1 MKKMSLKLTAA
12 AMSALMAAGTLGGI
26 PAFAEEETTIRIL
39 TTNPLV
45 SEEAMALFEEQ
56 NPGIKVDY
64 EYVSRNDYSAKF
76 SALAAAGEV
85 PDVFWTQSAY
95 IKDQVDQ
102 GLLMDISEDL
112 KGQNYE
118 EDAVWEET
126 FIEALMDNYKNAM
139 KVTLGEDEE
148 GIYGVPFSMTTIA
161 VLYDKNLY
169 DELGLTEPQDWDTF
183 MSNCESLKEAGYVPL
198 SLQVNWLDWYARL
211 FWDQYCREELEADPA
226 AWTDGTMTFESES
239 VKKGLEAYKDLWD
252 KGYLPENGITA
263 ELETM
268 QQMFCQKKLAQFLI
282 APDKLEYIL
291 ENAPEDMSLAT
302 FAFPGIAGLEPRSLG
317 GSSNIFGISSAAEN
331 KDAALKLVKFLTS
344 KTMFT
349 SSDVL
354 KYSNSG
360 LNNVEADPQAEQL
373 MAGFTKAAE
382 GGFCPETMVPTT
394 LNTEIN
400 EAFMKDLLPN
410 YLLGDYDLD
419 YVTSELQT
427 IYEDTKG

>member
-1 MKKMSLKLTAA
+1 MKRMSLKLTAA

-118 EDAVWEET
+118 EDAVWEDT

-211 FWDQYCREELEADPA
+211 FWDQYCREELEA
-226 AWTDGTMTFESES
+226 
-239 VKKGLEAYKDLWD
+239 
-252 KGYLPENGITA
+252 
-263 ELETM
+263 
-268 QQMFCQKKLAQFLI
+268 
-282 APDKLEYIL
+282 
-291 ENAPEDMSLAT
+291 
-302 FAFPGIAGLEPRSLG
+302 
-317 GSSNIFGISSAAEN
+317 
-331 KDAALKLVKFLTS
+331 
-344 KTMFT
+344 
-349 SSDVL
+349 
-354 KYSNSG
+354 
-360 LNNVEADPQAEQL
+360 
-373 MAGFTKAAE
+373 
-382 GGFCPETMVPTT
+382 MVP
-394 LNTEIN
+394 
-400 EAFMKDLLPN
+400 
-410 YLLGDYDLD
+410 
-419 YVTSELQT
+419 
-427 IYEDTKG
+427 

>member
-1 MKKMSLKLTAA
+1 
-12 AMSALMAAGTLGGI
+12 
-26 PAFAEEETTIRIL
+26 
-39 TTNPLV
+39 
-45 SEEAMALFEEQ
+45 
-56 NPGIKVDY
+56 
-64 EYVSRNDYSAKF
+64 
-76 SALAAAGEV
+76 
-85 PDVFWTQSAY
+85 
-95 IKDQVDQ
+95 
-102 GLLMDISEDL
+102 
-112 KGQNYE
+112 
-118 EDAVWEET
+118 
-126 FIEALMDNYKNAM
+126 
-139 KVTLGEDEE
+139 
-148 GIYGVPFSMTTIA
+148 
-161 VLYDKNLY
+161 
-169 DELGLTEPQDWDTF
+169 
-183 MSNCESLKEAGYVPL
+183 
-198 SLQVNWLDWYARL
+198 
-211 FWDQYCREELEADPA
+211 
-226 AWTDGTMTFESES
+226 
-239 VKKGLEAYKDLWD
+239 
-252 KGYLPENGITA
+252 
-263 ELETM
+263 
-268 QQMFCQKKLAQFLI
+268 
-282 APDKLEYIL
+282 
-291 ENAPEDMSLAT
+291 MSLAT